1 MAPRASRPRTVP
13 ARLSRLLERL
23 GSLAVTAIGVTLLAF
38 VVLSLAPGDPLAARA
53 DAERGLALDAARRA
67 RLERELGLDR
77 PLPVRYLRWL
87 GAACRGD
94 LGRSWRTGQPVTREI
109 AARLPATLELNLA
122 ALLLVLGIGAPLGWW
137 MAIRAGTGAERTAGF
152 LVLALYAVPSFW
164 LALLLQQ
171 VLAVEWRILPL
182 YGRPA
187 IATTGLARHLRHL
200 VLPALALG
208 LHQLAFYA
216 RFARDTA
223 LAGLA
228 AGHARLARAL
238 GESPFRIALLH
249 GIRPSLVPLATL
261 LGLLVPG
268 LATGSVLIENIFGWP
283 GLGRLFLQAVL
294 DRDLPLVLGLTLM
307 AGLLTVLGNL
317 LADVLA
323 ALADPRLRAG
333 AEDRR

>member
-1 MAPRASRPRTVP
+1 MAPRASRLRPTL
-13 ARLSRLLERL
+13 ARFSRVLDRL
-23 GSLAVTAIGVTLLAF
+23 GALVATAVGVTLLAF

-87 GAACRGD
+87 AGACRGD

-137 MAIRAGTGAERTAGF
+137 MAIRVGSRAERAAGL

-182 YGRPA
+182 YGRPSVGSA
-187 IATTGLARHLRHL
+187 GIAGHLRHL

-223 LAGLA
+223 LAGLG

-238 GESPFRIALLH
+238 GGAPLRIALLH

-307 AGLLTVLGNL
+307 AGLLTVAGNL
-317 LADVLA
+317 VADLLA

-333 AEDRR
+333 AGEAR